1 MLKKLFKLLILVAC
15 ISAAA
20 AYYVWQDIHQVMINA
35 TKGQA
40 TSSTFIIERG
50 TGFNRLTANLE
61 AAGLIDNG
69 LYFKVYAK
77 YYQYGKRI
85 KAGEYL
91 ITQNTSARGLLQLFS
106 AGNVVQHK
114 VTFVEGSNVK
124 ELRERLL
131 QHADVLELKSTGM
144 SEVQILSAIGAT
156 EKKLE
161 GLLLAE
167 TYTVVRGTTDIAL
180 LKRAYTSM
188 KSLLAKEWAKRDP
201 KLPYKTAYEALIMAS
216 IVEKETGAALERA
229 VIAGVFIN
237 RMNVGMRLQTDPTVI
252 YGMGDKYKG
261 NITRADLRRPSAYNT
276 YVINRLPPSPIASV
290 GPQAIKAALNPEKTK
305 FFYFVAKG
313 NGSHYFSKN
322 LREHNNAVRKY
333 QLKRNKNYRSAPSS

>member
-1 MLKKLFKLLILVAC
+1 MLKKLFKLLILIAC
-15 ISAAA
+15 IAAAA

-35 TKGQA
+35 PKGQA

-144 SEVQILSAIGAT
+144 SEVAQTPASSCTCGQQ
-156 EKKLE
+156 
-161 GLLLAE
+161 GL
-167 TYTVVRGTTDIAL
+167 
-180 LKRAYTSM
+180 
-188 KSLLAKEWAKRDP
+188 
-201 KLPYKTAYEALIMAS
+201 
-216 IVEKETGAALERA
+216 
-229 VIAGVFIN
+229 
-237 RMNVGMRLQTDPTVI
+237 
-252 YGMGDKYKG
+252 
-261 NITRADLRRPSAYNT
+261 
-276 YVINRLPPSPIASV
+276 
-290 GPQAIKAALNPEKTK
+290 
-305 FFYFVAKG
+305 
-313 NGSHYFSKN
+313 
-322 LREHNNAVRKY
+322 
-333 QLKRNKNYRSAPSS
+333 